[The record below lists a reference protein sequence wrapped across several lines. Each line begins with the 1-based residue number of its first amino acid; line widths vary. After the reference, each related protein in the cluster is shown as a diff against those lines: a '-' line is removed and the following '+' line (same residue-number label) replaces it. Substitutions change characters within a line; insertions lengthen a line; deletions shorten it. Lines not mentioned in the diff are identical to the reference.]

1 MIEWMSSIVGNALNE
16 ETFLYFG
23 LCLLMSIP
31 VFYLVRF
38 LFNKRSGY
46 RSKEFEVLR
55 ERYDY
60 LLNGYHDPVLIFD
73 QDSEK
78 ILQWNQSL
86 VRRIGYGKKE
96 LQQTP
101 VRSILV
107 AGESSESREDLNR
120 LMKGES
126 VDTDL
131 LYVQNQDGNVIRV
144 SASSS
149 LIPVESSDSRVIQVV
164 MRDLSLRNALQD
176 KLSRREKMLAVFGI
190 ITRLL
195 NTGED
200 TPGRFKGLIR
210 IVGEVMESDITSILF
225 IGQDDEMASGYQFD
239 SNLVDEIQNV
249 IVEIPDDSI
258 YRWVS
263 DNKQPLL
270 REELNGVAD
279 YSEERELYR
288 KGIRSYLIFPL
299 ILRDR
304 VVGTLNIFNKSPGNV
319 QEDDVDI
326 LGHIASH
333 LTLGINNIQLQ
344 REAEKKAQ
352 RLKQILVTSNSFRL
366 QVFLDDLLR
375 EIVWSIRFS
384 TGFNFVLLSMLNSET
399 KRVEIKALADN
410 EKGIMKRLIGTTYS
424 WESFRNLMREEKKVS
439 HSYLVEREESVLVK
453 IKELIWGSNEPADR
467 KDGKRK
473 GHALFVPIETRLGK
487 IVGFLLVD
495 DPQET
500 DGQSIET
507 IQTMEIFAN
516 EVAVVID
523 NQRLFEEAK
532 KKSEEL
538 EIVNKELQVSKEN
551 LENAKKMLETY
562 NKELEKANAELREVD
577 KLKAEFLQNVTHE
590 LRTPLAPIMVNSEV
604 LLLKKIGDLT
614 PVQEEIVQSIF
625 QSTKRLNLL
634 IDDLLDLTKMES
646 GKMKYQF
653 TLVNPESLANNSL
666 VEAYPFGQEKNITIE
681 KHLDCGDMQIYGDSS
696 RLIQLMTNL
705 LRNAIKF
712 TPEGGRI
719 DLSMNRKNGDRI
731 ELKVVDTGVGIPAS
745 KLDKIFDRFY
755 QVDGSATRKYKGAGL
770 GLSIVKK
777 IVEAHQGEIDV
788 MSEEGRG
795 TAVTVLLP
803 ARQGKVGEE
812 NLVSQSSS

>member
-1 MIEWMSSIVGNALNE
+1 MIEWMSSIVGNLLAE
-16 ETFLYFG
+16 DTFLYFG
-23 LCLLMSIP
+23 LCILLSIP
-31 VFYLVRF
+31 LFYLVRF
-38 LFNKRSGY
+38 LFYKRIGY
-46 RSKEFEVLR
+46 RMKEFELLR

-60 LLNGYHDPVLIFD
+60 LMNGYHDSVLIFD
-73 QDSEK
+73 RDSEK
-78 ILQWNQSL
+78 VLQWNQSL
-86 VRRIGYGKKE
+86 LRLVGYGKKE
-96 LQQTP
+96 LHQIP
-101 VRSILV
+101 VQSLLV
-107 AGESSESREDLNR
+107 AGDSSEAREDLNR
-120 LMKGES
+120 LMQGET

-131 LYVQNQDGNVIRV
+131 LYVVDKDGNTIQV

-149 LIPVESSDSRVIQVV
+149 LIPVDSGDNRVVQVIL
-164 MRDLSLRNALQD
+164 RDLSLRKTLQD
-176 KLSRREKMLAVFGI
+176 KLSRREKMLAAFGT

-195 NTGED
+195 NAGED
-200 TPGRFKGLIR
+200 TPSRFKGLIR
-210 IVGEVMESDITSILF
+210 VVGEVMESDIISIIF
-225 IGQDDEMASGYQFD
+225 IGRDEEMASGYQFD
-239 SNLVDEIQNV
+239 SNLVDEIQHV
-249 IVEIPDDSI
+249 IVDLPENSI

-263 DNKQPLL
+263 HHKKPLL
-270 REELNGVAD
+270 RERLSEAVD
-279 YSEERELYR
+279 YFEDKELY
-288 KGIRSYLIFPL
+288 KLGVRSYLILPL
-299 ILRDR
+299 ILRDK
-304 VVGTLNIFNKSPGNV
+304 VVGTLNIFNKIPGSV
-319 QEDDVDI
+319 REDDIDI

-344 REAEKKAQ
+344 REAERKAQ

-399 KRVEIKALADN
+399 KRVEIKAFADN
-410 EKGIMKRLIGTTYS
+410 EKEIMKRLIGTTYS

-439 HSYLVEREESVLVK
+439 HSYLVEREEPVLVK
-453 IKELIWGSNEPADR
+453 IKDLIWGNSEPADR
-467 KDGKRK
+467 KDGKKK

-495 DPQET
+495 EPQET
-500 DGQSIET
+500 EGQSIEA

-532 KKSEEL
+532 RKSEEL
-538 EIVNKELQVSKEN
+538 EIVNKELQISKAN
-551 LENAKKMLETY
+551 LENAKRMLETS

-646 GKMKYQF
+646 KKMKYQF
-653 TLVNPESLANNSL
+653 TLVNPESLVNNSL
-666 VEAYPFGQEKNITIE
+666 VETFPFGQEKNITIE
-681 KHLDCGDMQIYGDSS
+681 KHLDCGDMLIHGDSS
-696 RLIQLMTNL
+696 RLIQLLTNL

-712 TPEGGRI
+712 TPEGGKI
-719 DLSMNRKNGDRI
+719 DLSMTRRDEERL

-745 KLDKIFDRFY
+745 KLEKIFDRFY

-788 MSEEGRG
+788 TSDEGVG
-795 TAVTVLLP
+795 TTVTVLLP

-812 NLVSQSSS
+812 NLVSQSSG